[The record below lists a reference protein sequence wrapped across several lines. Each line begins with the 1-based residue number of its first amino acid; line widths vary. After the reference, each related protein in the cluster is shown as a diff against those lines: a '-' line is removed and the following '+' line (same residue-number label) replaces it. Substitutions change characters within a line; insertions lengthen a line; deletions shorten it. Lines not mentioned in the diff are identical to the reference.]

1 MLNYSSFCHNLAEE
15 QTILAVGNK
24 RMANM
29 TIIEKMCRIAEKM
42 QPEEGN
48 SRNMSFSNMEKASE
62 EINALAEEL
71 GLNDIQTVILTT
83 IVRRSSRDELDG
95 NDIAFHLGLSYLKFL
110 AYYKEVIGLK
120 DRGYIHV
127 SVKGKIKL
135 PRTVLTCLLE
145 NRPVAPE
152 QRTGL
157 TANQLLMRIKKELDS
172 REDDFC
178 TTSEAIEELNELMT
192 LNPDNSVSRTIMKIF
207 GHLTDQ
213 TEAIIVYGLVY
224 LYYFDDDDMVS
235 WRNLDD
241 YMSETELM
249 DFKMDYKFER
259 LSLQKNKVIEYAG
272 RNSVMSKDYFKL
284 SDEVKEELFADVGG
298 IRKEEK
304 NVAASKKML
313 SADILPKTLFYN
325 PEEHRQVE
333 QLKELMSQE
342 RLNDIRAR
350 MKDNGLRTGFTC
362 LFYGGPGTGKTETVY
377 QIARESGRDLFIVDV
392 SQIKSCWVGESEKN
406 IKKVFDKYRE
416 AVKDGG
422 IIPIL
427 LFNEADAVFGI
438 RQEGAESAVDKME
451 NSIQNIILQEMEDLD
466 GILIATTNLT
476 TNLDKAFERRFLY
489 KIRFERPSRE
499 ARVSIWRAMMPSL
512 SEEEAKI
519 LANNYDFSGGQIENI
534 VRKREIQSII
544 DSTEPGFNDV
554 LSFCSEEVIGNG
566 TGRRRIG
573 F

>member
-1 MLNYSSFCHNLAEE
+1 MLNYSSFCHNLAEG

-95 NDIAFHLGLSYLKFL
+95 NDIAFALGLSYLKFL

-178 TTSEAIEELNELMT
+178 TTSEAIKELNELMT

-350 MKDNGLRTGFTC
+350 MKDKGLRTGFTC

-377 QIARESGRDLFIVDV
+377 QIARESGRD
-392 SQIKSCWVGESEKN
+392 G
-406 IKKVFDKYRE
+406 
-416 AVKDGG
+416 
-422 IIPIL
+422 
-427 LFNEADAVFGI
+427 
-438 RQEGAESAVDKME
+438 
-451 NSIQNIILQEMEDLD
+451 
-466 GILIATTNLT
+466 
-476 TNLDKAFERRFLY
+476 
-489 KIRFERPSRE
+489 
-499 ARVSIWRAMMPSL
+499 
-512 SEEEAKI
+512 
-519 LANNYDFSGGQIENI
+519 
-534 VRKREIQSII
+534 
-544 DSTEPGFNDV
+544 
-554 LSFCSEEVIGNG
+554 
-566 TGRRRIG
+566 
-573 F
+573 

>member
-1 MLNYSSFCHNLAEE
+1 
-15 QTILAVGNK
+15 
-24 RMANM
+24 M

-145 NRPVAPE
+145 NRPVVPE

-178 TTSEAIEELNELMT
+178 TTSEAIKELNELMT

-241 YMSETELM
+241 YMSEMELM

-350 MKDNGLRTGFTC
+350 MKDKGLRTGFTC

-392 SQIKSCWVGESEKN
+392 SQIKSCWVGESEKS

-544 DSTEPGFNDV
+544 DSAEPSFNDV

>member
-1 MLNYSSFCHNLAEE
+1 MLNYSSFCHNLAEG

-178 TTSEAIEELNELMT
+178 TTSEVIEELNELMT

-350 MKDNGLRTGFTC
+350 MKDKGLRTGFTC

-392 SQIKSCWVGESEKN
+392 SQIKSCWVGESEKS

-422 IIPIL
+422 ITPIL

>member
-1 MLNYSSFCHNLAEE
+1 
-15 QTILAVGNK
+15 
-24 RMANM
+24 M

-145 NRPVAPE
+145 NRPVVPE

-178 TTSEAIEELNELMT
+178 TTSEAIKELNELMT

-350 MKDNGLRTGFTC
+350 MKDKGLRTGFTC

-392 SQIKSCWVGESEKN
+392 SQIKSCWVGESEKS

>member
-1 MLNYSSFCHNLAEE
+1 
-15 QTILAVGNK
+15 
-24 RMANM
+24 MANM
-29 TIIEKMCRIAEKM
+29 TIIEKMCCIAEKM

-120 DRGYIHV
+120 DRGYIYV

-350 MKDNGLRTGFTC
+350 MKDKGLRTGFTC

-392 SQIKSCWVGESEKN
+392 SQIKSCWVGESEKS

>member
-1 MLNYSSFCHNLAEE
+1 
-15 QTILAVGNK
+15 
-24 RMANM
+24 MANM

-178 TTSEAIEELNELMT
+178 TTSEVIEELNELMA

-350 MKDNGLRTGFTC
+350 MKDKGLRTGFTC

-554 LSFCSEEVIGNG
+554 LSFCAEEVIGNG
-566 TGRRRIG
+566 SGRRRIG

>member
-1 MLNYSSFCHNLAEE
+1 
-15 QTILAVGNK
+15 
-24 RMANM
+24 MANM

-62 EINALAEEL
+62 EINSLAEEL

-178 TTSEAIEELNELMT
+178 TTSEVIEELNELMT

-224 LYYFDDDDMVS
+224 LPC
-235 WRNLDD
+235 RK
-241 YMSETELM
+241 T
-249 DFKMDYKFER
+249 R
-259 LSLQKNKVIEYAG
+259 L
-272 RNSVMSKDYFKL
+272 
-284 SDEVKEELFADVGG
+284 
-298 IRKEEK
+298 
-304 NVAASKKML
+304 
-313 SADILPKTLFYN
+313 
-325 PEEHRQVE
+325 
-333 QLKELMSQE
+333 
-342 RLNDIRAR
+342 LNMPD
-350 MKDNGLRTGFTC
+350 
-362 LFYGGPGTGKTETVY
+362 GT
-377 QIARESGRDLFIVDV
+377 A
-392 SQIKSCWVGESEKN
+392 
-406 IKKVFDKYRE
+406 
-416 AVKDGG
+416 
-422 IIPIL
+422 
-427 LFNEADAVFGI
+427 
-438 RQEGAESAVDKME
+438 
-451 NSIQNIILQEMEDLD
+451 
-466 GILIATTNLT
+466 
-476 TNLDKAFERRFLY
+476 
-489 KIRFERPSRE
+489 
-499 ARVSIWRAMMPSL
+499 
-512 SEEEAKI
+512 
-519 LANNYDFSGGQIENI
+519 
-534 VRKREIQSII
+534 
-544 DSTEPGFNDV
+544 
-554 LSFCSEEVIGNG
+554 
-566 TGRRRIG
+566 
-573 F
+573 

>member
-1 MLNYSSFCHNLAEE
+1 
-15 QTILAVGNK
+15 
-24 RMANM
+24 MANM

-62 EINALAEEL
+62 EINSLAEEL

-178 TTSEAIEELNELMT
+178 TTSEAIKELNELMT

-350 MKDNGLRTGFTC
+350 MKDKGLRTGFTC

-392 SQIKSCWVGESEKN
+392 SQIKSCWVGESEKS

>member
-1 MLNYSSFCHNLAEE
+1 
-15 QTILAVGNK
+15 
-24 RMANM
+24 M

-71 GLNDIQTVILTT
+71 GLNDIQTVILTA

-178 TTSEAIEELNELMT
+178 TTSEAIKELNELMM

-313 SADILPKTLFYN
+313 STDILPKTLFYN

-350 MKDNGLRTGFTC
+350 MKDKGLRTGFTC

-392 SQIKSCWVGESEKN
+392 SQIKSCWVGESEKS

>member
-1 MLNYSSFCHNLAEE
+1 
-15 QTILAVGNK
+15 
-24 RMANM
+24 M

-178 TTSEAIEELNELMT
+178 TTSEAIKELNELMT

-241 YMSETELM
+241 YMSEMELM

-350 MKDNGLRTGFTC
+350 MKDKGLRTGFTC

-392 SQIKSCWVGESEKN
+392 SQIKSCWVGESEKS

-544 DSTEPGFNDV
+544 DSAEPSFNDV

>member
-1 MLNYSSFCHNLAEE
+1 
-15 QTILAVGNK
+15 
-24 RMANM
+24 M

-95 NDIAFHLGLSYLKFL
+95 SDIAFALGLSYLKFL

-127 SVKGKIKL
+127 SMKGKIKL

-178 TTSEAIEELNELMT
+178 TTSEAIKELNELMT
-192 LNPDNSVSRTIMKIF
+192 LNPDNSVSRTIIKIF

-213 TEAIIVYGLVY
+213 REAIIVYGLVY

-350 MKDNGLRTGFTC
+350 MKDKGLRTGFTC

-392 SQIKSCWVGESEKN
+392 SQIKSCWVGESEKS

>member
-1 MLNYSSFCHNLAEE
+1 
-15 QTILAVGNK
+15 
-24 RMANM
+24 M

-127 SVKGKIKL
+127 SVKGMIKL

-145 NRPVAPE
+145 NRPVVPE

-178 TTSEAIEELNELMT
+178 TTSEAIKELNELMT

-241 YMSETELM
+241 YMSEMELM

-350 MKDNGLRTGFTC
+350 MKDKGLRTGFTC

-392 SQIKSCWVGESEKN
+392 SQIKSCWVGESEKS

-544 DSTEPGFNDV
+544 DSAEPSFNDV

>member
-1 MLNYSSFCHNLAEE
+1 
-15 QTILAVGNK
+15 
-24 RMANM
+24 M

-127 SVKGKIKL
+127 SVKGMIKL

-145 NRPVAPE
+145 NRPVVPE

-178 TTSEAIEELNELMT
+178 TTSEAIKELNELMT

-350 MKDNGLRTGFTC
+350 MKDKGLRTGFTC

-392 SQIKSCWVGESEKN
+392 SQIKSCWVGESEKS

-544 DSTEPGFNDV
+544 DSAEPSFNDV

>member
-1 MLNYSSFCHNLAEE
+1 
-15 QTILAVGNK
+15 
-24 RMANM
+24 M

-350 MKDNGLRTGFTC
+350 MKDKGLRTGFTC

-392 SQIKSCWVGESEKN
+392 SQIKSCWVGESEKS

>member
-1 MLNYSSFCHNLAEE
+1 
-15 QTILAVGNK
+15 
-24 RMANM
+24 MANM

-178 TTSEAIEELNELMT
+178 TTSEVIEELNELMT

-350 MKDNGLRTGFTC
+350 MKDKGLRTGFTC

-544 DSTEPGFNDV
+544 DSAEPSFNDV